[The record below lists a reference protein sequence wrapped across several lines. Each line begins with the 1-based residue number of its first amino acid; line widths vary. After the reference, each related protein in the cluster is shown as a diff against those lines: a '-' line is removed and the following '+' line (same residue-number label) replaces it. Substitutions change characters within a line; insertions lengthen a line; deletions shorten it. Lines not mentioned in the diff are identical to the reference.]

1 MTRGRRLR
9 VPAACSSR
17 NNSRRTESRSN
28 VVEAPSRESEE
39 TPDSS
44 SSRRRAIFWAVVSVA
59 MPGSLCSPGDRHNN
73 RRRITRFHQANIATS
88 DRPAAARSRG
98 SESAAIQPPCKAC
111 PADQCQNPQRPAG
124 FCHTVPGWSI
134 DKRDTAKPERLQ
146 SVARMSLPRGAC
158 QLCLRSR
165 SHLRLSSGFLFPPLL
180 TSLRDLG
187 DIAAENRGQHKTT
200 DR

>member
-1 MTRGRRLR
+1 LR

-44 SSRRRAIFWAVVSVA
+44 SSRRRAIFWAVVSVV
-59 MPGSLCSPGDRHNN
+59 MPGSLCGPGDRHNN
-73 RRRITRFHQANIATS
+73 HRRFNRFHPANIATS
-88 DRPAAARSRG
+88 DRPAFARSRG
-98 SESAAIQPPCKAC
+98 SESAAIRPPCKAC
-111 PADQCQNPQRPAG
+111 PVDQYPNPRRPAG
-124 FCHTVPGWSI
+124 FCRTVPGWSI

-146 SVARMSLPRGAC
+146 SVDQKSSPRGAC
-158 QLCLRSR
+158 QLFLRSR
-165 SHLRLSSGFLFPPLL
+165 PYLRFSSGFLSPLL
-180 TSLRDLG
+180 FSGFRDLG
-187 DIAAENRGQHKTT
+187 DIAPEDRGQHKTT